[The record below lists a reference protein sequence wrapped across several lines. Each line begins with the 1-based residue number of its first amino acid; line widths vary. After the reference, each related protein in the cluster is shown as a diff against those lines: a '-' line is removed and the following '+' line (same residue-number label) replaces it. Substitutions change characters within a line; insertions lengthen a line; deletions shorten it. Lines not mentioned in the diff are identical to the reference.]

1 MRYILAG
8 IVIIGTAT
16 WLECSR
22 PSNVE
27 TVIYFVTIAAAL
39 LTGAVKKEGE

>member
-16 WLECSR
+16 WLDCFR
-22 PSNVE
+22 PSIAE
-27 TVIYFVTIAAAL
+27 AVIYLVIITAAL
-39 LTGAVKKEGE
+39 LTGAIKKEGE

>member
-16 WLECSR
+16 WLDCFR
-22 PSNVE
+22 PSIAE
-27 TVIYFVTIAAAL
+27 AVIYFVTIAAAL
-39 LTGAVKKEGE
+39 LTGAVKKEDE

>member
-8 IVIIGTAT
+8 IVIVGTAT
-16 WLECSR
+16 WVDCFR
-22 PSNVE
+22 PSIVE
-27 TVIYFVTIAAAL
+27 AVIYLVTIAAAL

>member
-16 WLECSR
+16 WVDCFR
-22 PSNVE
+22 PSIVE
-27 TVIYFVTIAAAL
+27 AVIYLVTIAAAL

>member
-8 IVIIGTAT
+8 IVIVGTAT
-16 WLECSR
+16 WLDCFR
-22 PSNVE
+22 PSIVE
-27 TVIYFVTIAAAL
+27 AIIYLVIIAAAL